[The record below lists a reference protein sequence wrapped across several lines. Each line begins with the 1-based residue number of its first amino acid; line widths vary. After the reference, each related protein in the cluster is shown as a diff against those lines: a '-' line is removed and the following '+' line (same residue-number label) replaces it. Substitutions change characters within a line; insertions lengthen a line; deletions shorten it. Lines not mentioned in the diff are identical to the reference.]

1 MDITSKCMS
10 PEKKAVIKN
19 MLKIDQSMR
28 EGKEVLDNFDDNYI
42 LFKDDIW
49 RVIEIAINIY
59 DAPIDTD
66 YMKGFNDII
75 MD

>member
-1 MDITSKCMS
+1 MEITSKCMS

-19 MLKIDQSMR
+19 MLKIDQSIR

-59 DAPIDTD
+59 DAPIDKD
-66 YMKGFNDII
+66 YMKEFNDII
-75 MD
+75 ID